1 MGTRGSR
8 VHNVQ
13 AEHNVQI
20 KFPDR
25 DNTAEYVPSD
35 QQNGIDGIEGG
46 VRVCDVIR
54 ITGKLENCQAA
65 SQALKDL
72 VPITE
77 EVAVPH
83 EFHRA
88 IIGQK
93 GKDVREL
100 MNKFDVRISVS
111 PPDQQLDVITVCYIC
126 SVHLN

>member
-25 DNTAEYVPSD
+25 DNTAEYVPTD
-35 QQNGIDGIEGG
+35 LQNGVDGVDGA

-72 VPITE
+72 VPIVE
-77 EVAVPH
+77 EVSVPH
-83 EFHRA
+83 EYHRA

-100 MNKFDVRISVS
+100 MNKYDVRISVS
-111 PPDQQLDVITVCYIC
+111 PPDQQLDVITVRITTPV
-126 SVHLN
+126 S